1 VGFPCNVNDVRVLDR
16 STLYCHVQY
25 HNLFDPNKGVE
36 GIPPYWLGDKG
47 YILINWIMILFKEDG
62 QHFILEL
69 FYNKKYKSSKYV
81 IENVFGILKKIV

>member
-1 VGFPCNVNDVRVLDR
+1 
-16 STLYCHVQY
+16 
-25 HNLFDPNKGVE
+25 
-36 GIPPYWLGDKG
+36 
-47 YILINWIMILFKEDG
+47 MILFKEDG